1 MDDILILNKDN
12 FNNILGRLL
21 SQGFYKDFTLS
32 KSLVL
37 DFIDF
42 SKENN
47 IQITGKNIQKIKD
60 KYEMSY
66 HTFIN
71 NDNFSNLFPVRN
83 KREQLNLLNTLMK
96 QNSFSCFKLDKD
108 LSNIVIN
115 YFKHNQIF
123 IKHNFFQFLSN
134 FNK

>member
-1 MDDILILNKDN
+1 MNDILVLNKDN

-42 SKENN
+42 SKEND

-66 HTFIN
+66 HALIDN
-71 NDNFSNLFPVRN
+71 NNFSNLFPVRN

-96 QNSFSCFKLDKD
+96 QKSFSCFKLDKD

-115 YFKHNQIF
+115 YFKHNNIF
-123 IKHNFFQFLSN
+123 IKHNFFQFLAN

>member
-96 QNSFSCFKLDKD
+96 QKSFSCFKLDKD

-123 IKHNFFQFLSN
+123 IKHNFFQFLAN

>member
-47 IQITGKNIQKIKD
+47 IQITDKNIQKIKD

-96 QNSFSCFKLDKD
+96 QKSFSCFKLDKD

-123 IKHNFFQFLSN
+123 IKHNFFQFLAN

>member
-1 MDDILILNKDN
+1 MDDILVLNKDN

-42 SKENN
+42 SKEND

-66 HTFIN
+66 HTFID

-96 QNSFSCFKLDKD
+96 QKSFSCFKLDKD

-123 IKHNFFQFLSN
+123 IKHNFFQFLVN

>member
-1 MDDILILNKDN
+1 MDDILILDKDN
-12 FNNILGRLL
+12 FNTILGRLL
-21 SQGFYKDFTLS
+21 TQGFYKDFTLS

-42 SKENN
+42 SKENK

-60 KYEMSY
+60 KYEISY
-66 HTFIN
+66 HTLIDN
-71 NDNFSNLFPVRN
+71 NNFSNLFPVRN

-96 QNSFSCFKLDKD
+96 QKSFSCFKLDKD

-123 IKHNFFQFLSN
+123 IKHNFFQFLAN

>member
-96 QNSFSCFKLDKD
+96 QKSFSCFKLDKD

>member
-96 QNSFSCFKLDKD
+96 QKSFSCFKLDKD

-123 IKHNFFQFLSN
+123 IKHNFFQFFSN

>member
-1 MDDILILNKDN
+1 MDDILVLNKDN

-42 SKENN
+42 SKEND
-47 IQITGKNIQKIKD
+47 IQITAKNIQKIKD

-66 HTFIN
+66 HTFID

-123 IKHNFFQFLSN
+123 IKHNFFQFLVN

>member
-1 MDDILILNKDN
+1 MDDILVLNKDN

-21 SQGFYKDFTLS
+21 SQGFYKDFILS
-32 KSLVL
+32 KSLIL

-60 KYEMSY
+60 KYEISY
-66 HTFIN
+66 HVLIDN
-71 NDNFSNLFPVRN
+71 NNFSNLFPVRN

-96 QNSFSCFKLDKD
+96 QKSFSCFKLDKD

-123 IKHNFFQFLSN
+123 IKHNFFQFLAN

>member
-1 MDDILILNKDN
+1 MDDILVLNKDN

-42 SKENN
+42 SKEND
-47 IQITGKNIQKIKD
+47 IQITAKNIQKIKD

-66 HTFIN
+66 HTFID

-108 LSNIVIN
+108 LSNIVVN

-123 IKHNFFQFLSN
+123 IKHNFFQFLVN

>member
-1 MDDILILNKDN
+1 MDDILVLNKDN

-42 SKENN
+42 SKEND
-47 IQITGKNIQKIKD
+47 IQITAKNIQKIKD

-66 HTFIN
+66 HTFIDN
-71 NDNFSNLFPVRN
+71 NNFSNHFPIRN

-96 QNSFSCFKLDKD
+96 QKSFSCFKLDKD

-123 IKHNFFQFLSN
+123 IKHNFFQFLAN

>member
-1 MDDILILNKDN
+1 MDDILVLNKDN

-42 SKENN
+42 SKEND
-47 IQITGKNIQKIKD
+47 IQITAKNIQKIKD

-66 HTFIN
+66 HTFIDN
-71 NDNFSNLFPVRN
+71 NNFSNLFPVRN

-96 QNSFSCFKLDKD
+96 QKSFSCFKLDKD

-123 IKHNFFQFLSN
+123 IKHNFFQFLAN